1 MRDSHAMSTP
11 RSSRE
16 LIPTGP
22 EESTPARVEVPGPAG
37 QLWAETVVPER
48 PDAEQARAAAARL
61 GVTPVSPGVATALT
75 FLAATIHARTVVEL
89 GTGTGVSAL
98 ALLSGMTPDGVLTS
112 VDIDGENQRPARAAL
127 TAAGIPATRA
137 RLIAGR
143 ALAVVPRLTDGA
155 YDLVF
160 LDADPAEN
168 AEYVRQ
174 AARLL
179 RPGGLLAVHDALW
192 GDAVADPAR
201 RDPATIAARDLAT
214 GLIADERF
222 VSAVFPLGAGLL
234 VGVLTG

>member
-1 MRDSHAMSTP
+1 MNMSTQRP
-11 RSSRE
+11 NRE

-22 EESTPARVEVPGPAG
+22 PGATEVRIEVPGVAG
-37 QLWAETVVPER
+37 QLWSELLVAESAA
-48 PDAEQARAAAARL
+48 AEDARAAATQL

-75 FLAATIHARTVVEL
+75 FLAATIGARTVVEL

-98 ALLSGMTPDGVLTS
+98 ALVAGMAPDGVLTS
-112 VDIDGENQRPARAAL
+112 VDANAECHRPARAAL
-127 TAAGIPATRA
+127 AASGVAAHRI

-168 AEYVRQ
+168 ADYLRESF
-174 AARLL
+174 RLL
-179 RPGGLLAVHDALW
+179 RPGGLVLIHDALW

-201 RDPATIAARDLAT
+201 RDPGTTAARSLVESVV
-214 GLIADERF
+214 ADEGL
-222 VSAVFPLGAGLL
+222 VPLLLPLGAGLL
-234 VGVLTG
+234 AATLRPE